1 MGDQTV
7 PAGSAQAVRAEAAPA
22 GTAPQPSTSHETHT
36 TRSYGLLLGGEWREA
51 RDGKRAAIRSPFD
64 GSIVGEVALA
74 TAQDADDAITKAA
87 RGAAQW
93 RRTPAHERA
102 AILLRA
108 AALADARTE
117 ELATTISLENGK
129 PFAEAKGEAGRSGA
143 LIRLAAHEG
152 TQLYGDSLPLD
163 ANPGTG
169 QDKVGFT
176 LRQPVGIVVA
186 ITPFNYPALLVLH
199 KVGPALAAGNAVI
212 LKPASATPLTA
223 LALASIFVEAGVP
236 EGVISVLT
244 GPGGP
249 IGDALVRDP
258 RVRKISFTGST
269 GVGERIASLAGVKK
283 LSLELGASSPTVILP
298 GADIEKA
305 AAAVAAGGYVNAGQ
319 VCISVQ
325 RVIVHRDVEA
335 DFLDA
340 LRPKVESIRMGDPL
354 AEGTT
359 LGPLVAEREAER
371 VAQSIARAVDDGAT
385 LLTGGERDGAF
396 VSPAIVTGV
405 DTRQAFAQEELFG
418 PAVAVTTVDSFDAAI
433 DAANGTPYGLAA
445 GVFGGT
451 LGEGVR
457 AMREIDAGSVH
468 LGWTPLW
475 RADLMPYGGL
485 KASGYGKEG
494 VRSTVEEMTEV
505 KTVIIH
511 G

>member
-1 MGDQTV
+1 MN
-7 PAGSAQAVRAEAAPA
+7 AQ
-22 GTAPQPSTSHETHT
+22 STPEYG
-36 TRSYGLLLGGEWREA
+36 SYGLLIGGEWRESES
-51 RDGKRAAIRSPFD
+51 GSRAEVRSPYD
-64 GSIVGEVALA
+64 GRAVGEVAVA
-74 TAQDADDAITKAA
+74 TAADVTAAVDAAE
-87 RGAAQW
+87 RGAAVW
-93 RRTPAHERA
+93 RRTPAYERFAILNRA
-102 AILLRA
+102 AD
-108 AALADARTE
+108 LADARAE
-117 ELATTISLENGK
+117 QMAATISAENGK
-129 PFAEAKGEAGRSGA
+129 PLTEALGEARRSGA
-143 LIRLAAHEG
+143 IIRLSAFEG

-212 LKPASATPLTA
+212 LKPAGSTPLTA
-223 LALASIFVEAGVP
+223 LQIAQCFVDAGVP
-236 EGVISVLT
+236 EGVISVVT
-244 GPGGP
+244 GSGGLL
-249 IGDALVRDP
+249 GDALVTDP

-269 GVGERIASLAGVKK
+269 GVGERISAIAGVKK
-283 LSLELGASSPTVILP
+283 LSLELGASSPTIVLP

-305 AAAVAAGGYVNAGQ
+305 SSAVAAGGYINGGQ

-335 DFLDA
+335 DFMDA
-340 LRPKVESIRMGDPL
+340 LLPKVAQIQMGDPF

-359 LGPLVAEREAER
+359 LGPLIAEREAER
-371 VAQSIARAVDDGAT
+371 VAGSIARAVEDGAQ

-396 VSPAIVTGV
+396 VSPAVVAGV
-405 DTRQAFAQEELFG
+405 DTRQALAQEELFG

-433 DAANGTPYGLAA
+433 DAANGTSYGLAA
-445 GVFGGT
+445 GVFGGS
-451 LGEGVR
+451 LGEGIR
-457 AMREIDAGSVH
+457 AMREIDAGTVH

-475 RADLMPYGGL
+475 RADLMPYGGF

-505 KTVIIH
+505 KTVIMH

>member
-1 MGDQTV
+1 MHEN
-7 PAGSAQAVRAEAAPA
+7 GS
-22 GTAPQPSTSHETHT
+22 QP
-36 TRSYGLLLGGEWREA
+36 RSYELLIGGEWREA
-51 RDGKRAAIRSPFD
+51 SSGERQGIHSPYDGRP
-64 GSIVGEVALA
+64 VGEVAVA
-74 TAQDADDAITKAA
+74 SAVDVDAAITAGE
-87 RGAAQW
+87 RGAAAW
-93 RRTPAHERA
+93 RRTPAHERV
-102 AILLRA
+102 AILHRA
-108 AALADARTE
+108 ADLADQRADE
-117 ELATTISLENGK
+117 IAATISAENGK
-129 PFAEAKGEAGRSGA
+129 PLTEALGEARRSGA
-143 LIRLAAHEG
+143 IIRLSAHEG
-152 TQLYGDSLPLD
+152 SQVYGDSLPLD

-199 KVGPALAAGNAVI
+199 KVGPALASGNAVI

-223 LALASIFVEAGVP
+223 LALARIFIEAGVP
-236 EGVISVLT
+236 EGVLSVLT
-244 GPGGP
+244 GPGGTL
-249 IGDALVRDP
+249 GDALVSDP

-269 GVGERIASLAGVKK
+269 GVGERIASIAGVKK
-283 LSLELGASSPTVILP
+283 LSLELGASSPTLILP

-305 AAAVAAGGYVNAGQ
+305 SSAVAAGGYVNAGQ

-340 LRPKVESIRMGDPL
+340 LRPKVEAIRMGDPF
-354 AEGTT
+354 ADGTT
-359 LGPLVAEREAER
+359 LGPLIAEREARR
-371 VAQSIARAVDDGAT
+371 VESSIARAISDGSS
-385 LLTGGERDGAF
+385 LLSGGERDGAF

-418 PAVAVTTVDSFDAAI
+418 PAVAVTSVDSFDAAI

-451 LGEGVR
+451 LSEGVR

-494 VRSTVEEMTEV
+494 VRSAVEEMTEV
-505 KTVIIH
+505 KTVIMH